1 MTCCLK
7 GGHVA
12 AAKNSISATR
22 DGKIAAV
29 AEHIDAVAALKVV
42 DANGLYVTPGLIDVH
57 VHVYTGTGERNSYA
71 GIRTQATT
79 ACIRTASLSR
89 GCDHGGRRR
98 PRELEK
104 SEEFKQRI
112 IDRLKTRV
120 PAFLNAQ
127 KRHTILGRNGPRWK
141 GGAGRHEGPAR
152 RPRTSLAT
160 EASSTL
166 ASSRMRWMRLAAAV
180 RSCTGLARV
189 RVRSRSSRIAVFGT
203 KLMPPVAATIVRTG
217 APLRTGPAK
226 PSLQPLKISRRLA

>member
-7 GGHVA
+7 GGHVTD
-12 AAKNSISATR
+12 AKNSISATR

-89 GCDHGGRRR
+89 GCDHGGQRRL
-98 PRELEK
+98 RELEK
-104 SEEFKQRI
+104 FEEFKQRI
-112 IDRLKTRV
+112 IDRSKTRV

-127 KRHTILGRNGPRWK
+127 KRHTILGRNGPRWNRRCRQARRP
-141 GGAGRHEGPAR
+141 GPTGRERRSPPKPAR
-152 RPRTSLAT
+152 R
-160 EASSTL
+160 
-166 ASSRMRWMRLAAAV
+166 WRLPECAECGWQRRFAP
-180 RSCTGLARV
+180 ARV
-189 RVRSRSSRIAVFGT
+189 WLGSG
-203 KLMPPVAATIVRTG
+203 
-217 APLRTGPAK
+217 
-226 PSLQPLKISRRLA
+226 